1 MTKNSKYLKIL
12 FFGREKCKFS
22 DKIKKYLKNNSQL
35 VLYIKVKKNQNLDK
49 KLKNKKFDFIFS

>member
-1 MTKNSKYLKIL
+1 MTKNSKYLKKIL

-35 VLYIKVKKNQNLDK
+35 VLYIKSKKK
-49 KLKNKKFDFIFS
+49 KSKTQY